1 MPIYTPWRG
10 WSAVGGPVA
19 SVSGTSADQTLISLT
34 IPGNTLVN
42 VGETIA
48 FSWRGQ
54 LIQNVDNNQTITG
67 AVQILGADVVRRASP
82 IFNSSA
88 TAKLVQLKGE
98 IQKMGTTS
106 LMAFLELQLMASD
119 QSLTGSDVGIGSLLS
134 PTFTMRAVSSVA
146 AGITVNWSAD
156 ITFALLMAMMTSSAS
171 FSFQG
176 FGWHAEKLSI

>member
-48 FSWRGQ
+48 FSWRGKM
-54 LIQNVDNNQTITG
+54 IQNVDANQTITL
-67 AVQILGADVVRRASP
+67 AVQVNGADVIRKQGPTFTNAASGHL
-82 IFNSSA
+82 
-88 TAKLVQLKGE
+88 TRVTGE
-98 IQKMGTTS
+98 IIRSGVTS
-106 LMAFLELQLMASD
+106 LMSFISLDLMSNNASL
-119 QSLTGSDVGIGSLLS
+119 SGGEIGEGNLLAPVFAS
-134 PTFTMRAVSSVA
+134 RGFGTVP
-146 AGITVNWSAD
+146 AGVTVNWSAD
-156 ITFALLMAMMTSSAS
+156 ITFSLIMAMLSASAS

-176 FGWHAEKLSI
+176 FGWHAEKLST